1 MSSFLN
7 IVIFFLFVNIYV
19 HVKSESSTQV
29 FTREVD
35 LIENTLQ
42 IGKDDDAL
50 QSIKDDGSIKDSSLG
65 PILYIT
71 ISFAISGIALYGS
84 ILAIKK
90 IDLVSP
96 RINKEYNDFEKK
108 NRKDKKNNKKVNK
121 DASLTLPESMVLGL
135 KSTSIINNNGN
146 LGGNG
151 EVGKSKTIEIA
162 DPYNIK

>member
-7 IVIFFLFVNIYV
+7 FVIFFLFINLYV
-19 HVKSESSTQV
+19 HVESEPSLEGL
-29 FTREVD
+29 TREVNM
-35 LIENTLQ
+35 IENEFQNGVEDESLN
-42 IGKDDDAL
+42 L
-50 QSIKDDGSIKDSSLG
+50 IKDDGSIKESNLG

-71 ISFAISGIALYGS
+71 ISFAISGVALYGS

-146 LGGNG
+146 IGGNG
-151 EVGKSKTIEIA
+151 EAGKSKTMEIA